1 MNNEEDAEDEE
12 SDEEYMD
19 DVVLEEIG
27 NDSNEDETRDTAHR
41 NWASD

>member
-41 NWASD
+41 N